1 MLPIH
6 YAIIAL
12 LSAGFAMVIWE
23 RLTRRGAP
31 EIQVQ
36 RDVKR
41 ETQFLGQYGQFSCLA
56 VACALIL
63 SVGGLDQWRGAA
75 ALIAAAVLTLLITH
89 AAKRFFGRIRPGR
102 ERDGHLRGAFL
113 GPTWRRLSWRESF
126 PSSHAAGAFAMSLVL
141 LEYYPQ
147 AAVVWWGLAIIASC
161 IRWLIDAHFL
171 SDVLVGAA
179 FGIVCGMLAVSGIG
193 FLFPGF

>member
-1 MLPIH
+1 MSAIH
-6 YAIIAL
+6 WAIIVL
-12 LSAGFAMVIWE
+12 LTTGGFSVFWE
-23 RLTRRGAP
+23 RRTRRGAP

-56 VACALIL
+56 VSCALIL
-63 SVGGLDQWRGAA
+63 SVGGLDHWRAAA
-75 ALIAAAVLTLLITH
+75 ALVVAAALTLVTTH
-89 AAKRFFGRIRPGR
+89 VAKRFFGRIRPGR

-141 LEYYPQ
+141 LEFYPQ
-147 AAVVWWGLAIIASC
+147 GAVVWWSLAVIASC

-179 FGIVCGMLAVSGIG
+179 FGMGCGLGAVCAIGI
-193 FLFPGF
+193 FA